1 MTDKPKRKFPL
12 RGATEARVHS
22 PLLKGASR
30 YKEVLEMID
39 RLKMDKLMPY
49 QEWVLKDMM
58 TVDKKNSY
66 RRKTCLLLISR
77 QNGKS
82 FLGRVRVIWGMFY
95 GGENKVIIMSA
106 NRATSLMLFREIA
119 WTIESTPELKA
130 MTKAIRY
137 ANGGERIEL
146 LNGATLDVISDNSSS
161 PRGRTADLL
170 WIDEIR
176 EISEEGYKAA
186 VPVTR
191 ARANAQTFLT
201 SNAGDHF
208 SSVLNSL
215 VERAKDYP
223 PETFGYYEYSAPQYC
238 KIDLA
243 SDFFWKE
250 AVAPSNPAL
259 GYTIT
264 KESIEEAIA
273 TNPIEQTRTETLCQ
287 WIDSLQSPWPHG
299 VLEETSD
306 NTLEMTV
313 GAYTVFGFDVSPSR
327 RNASLVAG
335 QLLPDGRIGI
345 GILETYSS
353 QMAIDE
359 LKMAASIKA
368 WCDIYHPRLVC
379 FDKYATQTIADRLSQ
394 SGVICED
401 VSGQQ
406 FYKAC
411 GDFLEGLVNHRV
423 VHNGQAELIQQMN
436 NCAAKTNDS
445 AWRIIKRRSAGDISA
460 PIGLSM
466 VVSKLMLP
474 APKPQIYTQT
484 RPSILSNL
492 LTNATLYDYG
502 SISQN

>member
-1 MTDKPKRKFPL
+1 MTTTPKKKLPL

-30 YKEVLEMID
+30 YKEIVDMVD

-58 TVDKKNSY
+58 SVDKKNNY

-95 GGENKVIIMSA
+95 GGEKKLIIMSA

-161 PRGRTADLL
+161 PRGRTADFL

-176 EISEEGYKAA
+176 EISPDGYKAA

-191 ARANAQTFLT
+191 ARANSQTFLT

-208 SSVLNSL
+208 SEVLNTL
-215 VERAKDYP
+215 VERAKEYP
-223 PETFGYYEYSAPQYC
+223 PETYGYYEYSAPQYC
-238 KIDLA
+238 KIDISSEA
-243 SDFFWKE
+243 FWRD

-259 GYTIT
+259 SFTIT

-287 WIDSLQSPWPHG
+287 WIDSLQSPFPFG
-299 VLEETSD
+299 ILEETSD
-306 NTLEMTV
+306 NTLEMTT
-313 GAYTVFGFDVSPSR
+313 GAYTVFGFDTSPSKR
-327 RNASLVAG
+327 YGSLVAG

-359 LKMAASIKA
+359 LKMAASIKS
-368 WCDIYHPRLVC
+368 WCDLYKPRLVC
-379 FDKYATQTIADRLSQ
+379 FDKYATQTIADRLKQ
-394 SGVICED
+394 AGVMVED

-411 GDFLEGLVNHRV
+411 GDLLEGLVNKRV
-423 VHNGQAELIQQMN
+423 VHNGMPELIQQFN
-436 NCAAKTNDS
+436 NCAAKVNDS
-445 AWRIIKRRSAGDISA
+445 AWRIIKRKSAGDISA
-460 PIGLSM
+460 IIGIAM

-474 APKPQIYTQT
+474 EPKPQIY
-484 RPSILSNL
+484 S
-492 LTNATLYDYG
+492 
-502 SISQN
+502 

>member
-1 MTDKPKRKFPL
+1 MTDKPKRVQPL
-12 RGATEARVHS
+12 RGATEPRVHS
-22 PLLKGASR
+22 PLLKGKSR
-30 YKEVLEMID
+30 AGEVLEMIE
-39 RLKMDKLMPY
+39 RLKMDELMPY
-49 QEWVLKDMM
+49 QKFVLNQMLM
-58 TVDKKNSY
+58 VNKKNQY
-66 RRKTCLLLISR
+66 RIKTALLLISR

-82 FLGRVRVIWGMFY
+82 HLGRVRIIWGMFY
-95 GGENKVIIMSA
+95 GGEKKLIIMSA

-119 WTIESTPELKA
+119 WIIESTPELKA

-161 PRGRTADLL
+161 PRGRTADYL

-176 EISEEGYKAA
+176 EISEDGYKAA

-208 SSVLNSL
+208 SSVLNGL

-238 KIDLA
+238 KIDIT
-243 SDFFWKE
+243 SDWFWKS

-259 GYTIT
+259 GYIIT

-306 NTLEMTV
+306 NTLEMAV
-313 GAYTVFGFDVSPSR
+313 GAYTVFAFDVSPSR
-327 RNASLVAG
+327 RNGSLVAG

-368 WCDIYHPRLVC
+368 WCDIYKPRLVC
-379 FDKYATQTIADRLSQ
+379 FDKYATQTIADRLTQ
-394 SGVICED
+394 SGVMCED

-411 GDFLEGLVNHRV
+411 GDLLEGLVNHRV

-436 NCAAKTNDS
+436 NCAAKVNDS
-445 AWRIIKRRSAGDISA
+445 AWRIIKRKSAGDISA
-460 PIGLSM
+460 PIGLAM

-474 APKPQIYTQT
+474 APKPQIIT
-484 RPSILSNL
+484 
-492 LTNATLYDYG
+492 
-502 SISQN
+502 

>member
-1 MTDKPKRKFPL
+1 MTDKPKKKLPL
-12 RGATEARVHS
+12 RGATKPRVHT

-30 YKEVLEMID
+30 YQEVLDMVE

-49 QEWVLKDMM
+49 QEFVLKDMM
-58 TVDKKNSY
+58 SVDKKNNY
-66 RRKTCLLLISR
+66 RRKTSLLLISR

-82 FLGRVRVIWGMFY
+82 HLGRVRVIWGMFY
-95 GGENKVIIMSA
+95 GGEKKLIIMSA

-119 WTIESTPELKA
+119 WVIESTPELKA

-176 EISEEGYKAA
+176 EISEDGYKAA

-208 SSVLNSL
+208 SSVLNGL

-238 KIDLA
+238 KIDMTLD
-243 SDFFWKE
+243 SFWRD

-259 GYTIT
+259 GFIIT

-306 NTLEMTV
+306 NTLEMAV

-327 RNASLVAG
+327 RNGSLVAG

-359 LKMAASIKA
+359 LKMAASIKG
-368 WCDIYHPRLVC
+368 WCDIYKPRLVC
-379 FDKYATQTIADRLSQ
+379 FDKYATQTIADRLLQ
-394 SGVICED
+394 AGVMCED

-436 NCAAKTNDS
+436 NCAAKVNDS
-445 AWRIIKRRSAGDISA
+445 AWRIIKRKSAGDISA
-460 PIGLSM
+460 PIGLAM
-466 VVSKLMLP
+466 CVSKLMLP
-474 APKPQIYTQT
+474 APKPQI
-484 RPSILSNL
+484 I
-492 LTNATLYDYG
+492 A
-502 SISQN
+502 

>member
-1 MTDKPKRKFPL
+1 MTTKPKKAQPL
-12 RGATEARVHS
+12 RGATQPRVHS
-22 PLLKGASR
+22 PLLKGKSR
-30 YKEVLEMID
+30 YQEILDMVD

-58 TVDKKNSY
+58 AVDKKNQY
-66 RRKTCLLLISR
+66 RRKTSLLLISR

-82 FLGRVRVIWGMFY
+82 HLGRVRVIWGMFF
-95 GGENKVIIMSA
+95 GDEKKLIIMSA

-119 WTIESTPELKA
+119 WIIESTPELKA

-161 PRGRTADLL
+161 PRGRTADFL

-176 EISEEGYKAA
+176 EISEDGYKAA

-215 VERAKDYP
+215 VERAKEYP
-223 PETFGYYEYSAPQYC
+223 PETFAYYEYSAPQYC
-238 KIDLA
+238 KIDITLD
-243 SDFFWKE
+243 SFWRD

-306 NTLEMTV
+306 NTLEMSP
-313 GAYTVFGFDVSPSR
+313 GPYTIFAFDVSPSR
-327 RNASLVAG
+327 RNGSLVAG
-335 QLLPDGRIGI
+335 QLLPDGRIGM

-368 WCDIYHPRLVC
+368 WCDLYKPRLVC
-379 FDKYATQTIADRLSQ
+379 FDKYATQTIADRLLQ
-394 SGVICED
+394 SGVMCED

-411 GDFLEGLVNHRV
+411 GDLLEGLVNHRV

-436 NCAAKTNDS
+436 NCAAKVNDS
-445 AWRIIKRRSAGDISA
+445 AWRIIKRKSAGDISA
-460 PIGLSM
+460 PIGLAM

-474 APKPQIYTQT
+474 APKPQIF
-484 RPSILSNL
+484 S
-492 LTNATLYDYG
+492 
-502 SISQN
+502 

>member
-1 MTDKPKRKFPL
+1 MTDKPKKAQPL
-12 RGATEARVHS
+12 RGATEPRVHS
-22 PLLKGASR
+22 PLLKGKSR
-30 YKEVLEMID
+30 YKEILDMID
-39 RLKMDKLMPY
+39 CLKMDKLMPY
-49 QEWVLKDMM
+49 QEFVLKDMM
-58 TVDKKNSY
+58 AVDKKNNY
-66 RRKTCLLLISR
+66 RRKTSLLLISR

-82 FLGRVRVIWGMFY
+82 HLGRVRVIWGMFY
-95 GGENKVIIMSA
+95 GDEKKVIIMSA

-119 WTIESTPELKA
+119 WIIESTPELKA

-146 LNGATLDVISDNSSS
+146 LNGSTLDVISDNSSS
-161 PRGRTADLL
+161 PRGRTADFL

-176 EISEEGYKAA
+176 EISEDGYKAA

-208 SSVLNSL
+208 SSVLNGL

-238 KIDLA
+238 KIDIT
-243 SDFFWKE
+243 SDYFWKS

-259 GYTIT
+259 GYIIT

-306 NTLEMTV
+306 NTLEMAV
-313 GAYTVFGFDVSPSR
+313 GAYTVFAFDVSPSR
-327 RNASLVAG
+327 RNGSLVAG

-368 WCDIYHPRLVC
+368 WCDIYKPRLVC

-394 SGVICED
+394 AGVMTED

-411 GDFLEGLVNHRV
+411 GDLLEGLVNHRV

-436 NCAAKTNDS
+436 NCAAKVNDS
-445 AWRIIKRRSAGDISA
+445 AWRIIKRKSAGDISA
-460 PIGLSM
+460 PIGLAM

-474 APKPQIYTQT
+474 APKPQI
-484 RPSILSNL
+484 I
-492 LTNATLYDYG
+492 A
-502 SISQN
+502 

>member
-1 MTDKPKRKFPL
+1 
-12 RGATEARVHS
+12 
-22 PLLKGASR
+22 
-30 YKEVLEMID
+30 MID

-49 QEWVLKDMM
+49 QEFVLKDMM
-58 TVDKKNSY
+58 SVDKKGLY
-66 RRKTCLLLISR
+66 RRRTALLLISR

-95 GGENKVIIMSA
+95 GGEDKVIIMSA

-161 PRGRTADLL
+161 PRGRTASLL

-191 ARANAQTFLT
+191 ARANAQTLLT

-208 SSVLNSL
+208 SSVLNGL

-238 KIDLA
+238 KIDIT
-243 SDFFWKE
+243 SDYFWKE

-306 NTLEMTV
+306 NTLEMAV
-313 GAYTVFGFDVSPSR
+313 GAYTVFAFDVSPSR
-327 RNASLVAG
+327 RNGSLVAG

-368 WCDIYHPRLVC
+368 WCDIYKPRLVC

-394 SGVICED
+394 AGVMTED

-411 GDFLEGLVNHRV
+411 GDLLEGLVNHRV

-436 NCAAKTNDS
+436 NCAAKVNDS
-445 AWRIIKRRSAGDISA
+445 AWRIIKRKSAGDISA
-460 PIGLSM
+460 PIGLAM

-474 APKPQIYTQT
+474 APKPQI
-484 RPSILSNL
+484 I
-492 LTNATLYDYG
+492 A
-502 SISQN
+502 

>member
-1 MTDKPKRKFPL
+1 MTDKPKRAQPL
-12 RGATEARVHS
+12 RGATEPRVHS
-22 PLLKGASR
+22 PLLKGKSRAS
-30 YKEVLEMID
+30 EVLEMIE
-39 RLKMDKLMPY
+39 RLKMDELMPY
-49 QEWVLKDMM
+49 QKFVLNQMLM
-58 TVDKKNSY
+58 VNKKNQY
-66 RRKTCLLLISR
+66 RIKTALLLISR

-82 FLGRVRVIWGMFY
+82 HLGRVRIIWGMFY
-95 GGENKVIIMSA
+95 GGEKKLIIMSA

-119 WTIESTPELKA
+119 WIIESTPELKA

-161 PRGRTADLL
+161 PRGRTADFL

-176 EISEEGYKAA
+176 EISEDGYKAA

-208 SSVLNSL
+208 SSVLNGL

-238 KIDLA
+238 KIDIT
-243 SDFFWKE
+243 SDYFWRS

-259 GYTIT
+259 GWIIT
-264 KESIEEAIA
+264 RESIEEAIA

-306 NTLEMTV
+306 NTLEMAV
-313 GAYTVFGFDVSPSR
+313 GAYTVFAFDVSPSR
-327 RNASLVAG
+327 RNGSLVAG

-368 WCDIYHPRLVC
+368 WCDIYKPRLVC
-379 FDKYATQTIADRLSQ
+379 FDKYATQTIADRLTQ
-394 SGVICED
+394 SGVMCED

-411 GDFLEGLVNHRV
+411 GDLLEGLVNHRV

-436 NCAAKTNDS
+436 NCAAKVNDS
-445 AWRIIKRRSAGDISA
+445 AWRIIKRKSAGDISA
-460 PIGLSM
+460 PIGLAM

-474 APKPQIYTQT
+474 APKPQI
-484 RPSILSNL
+484 I
-492 LTNATLYDYG
+492 A
-502 SISQN
+502 